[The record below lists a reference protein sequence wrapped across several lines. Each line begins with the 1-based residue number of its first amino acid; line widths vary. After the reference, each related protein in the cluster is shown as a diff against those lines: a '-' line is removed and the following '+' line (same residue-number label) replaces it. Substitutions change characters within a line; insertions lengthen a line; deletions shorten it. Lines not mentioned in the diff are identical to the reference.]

1 MKIKTLEIYG
11 YGKWVNQKFELGDQ
25 LQLFYGKN
33 EAGKSTLQS
42 FIRSMLFGFP
52 SRRRRVNQQNRY
64 EPKQHETYGGR
75 MLLTETDFG
84 DIWVERTSKT
94 LRVTRTD
101 GEELPA
107 KTLDE
112 VLGGLDE
119 KLFDNFYAFSL
130 QNLQELANIGAD
142 QLNDYFMR
150 RPMPSTGQMARAG
163 LSMCS
168 WPSMKN
174 WLNKWKS
181 CICRWGPMM
190 S

>member
-142 QLNDYFMR
+142 QLNDYFMSIGTVGSDQFLKIAKQYQT
-150 RPMPSTGQMARAG
+150 STGQMARAG
-163 LSMCS
+163 RSMCS
-168 WPSMKN
+168 
-174 WLNKWKS
+174 
-181 CICRWGPMM
+181 
-190 S
+190 